1 MNLNLLFVITLQSW
15 KTLGKKV
22 GELRKRVLA
31 YPGGCNKVSWTR
43 KHINKVSL
51 FPAVLE
57 SGEPKTKVLVGSVKT
72 LLRGLRSYLYC
83 GYSTAEEKGRD
94 VSRKT
99 LKGL

>member
-1 MNLNLLFVITLQSW
+1 M
-15 KTLGKKV
+15 
-22 GELRKRVLA
+22 RKRVLA
-31 YPGGCNKVSWTR
+31 YPGDYNKVSWTR

-57 SGEPKTKVLVGSVKT
+57 SGEPKIKVLVGSMKT
-72 LLRGLRSYLYC
+72 LLWGLSSYLYC
-83 GYSTAEEKGRD
+83 GYSTAEEKGRG